1 MAKKRESQ
9 SVIEKITSGSNSLRL
24 WDCRKES
31 GNVEICRSLIR
42 TSVVDTTGLVLVQQK
57 LRRRP
62 WSWIGDLEV
71 SEPANWSGCSLLSTL
86 RFVLQVSGDLPM
98 SHRQG
103 KGHRWVTDRI
113 GGKQENRPAPSLYHH
128 LLAQL
133 EPCGKREVWSAGHQA
148 EHPREE
154 QKWTLHFLTFPL
166 KPQRGLEMETK
177 ELNN

>member
-1 MAKKRESQ
+1 
-9 SVIEKITSGSNSLRL
+9 
-24 WDCRKES
+24 
-31 GNVEICRSLIR
+31 
-42 TSVVDTTGLVLVQQK
+42 
-57 LRRRP
+57 
-62 WSWIGDLEV
+62 
-71 SEPANWSGCSLLSTL
+71 
-86 RFVLQVSGDLPM
+86 M

-103 KGHRWVTDRI
+103 KGHRRVTDRM
-113 GGKQENRPAPSLYHH
+113 GGKQENRLAPSLYHH

-133 EPCGKREVWSAGHQA
+133 EPCGKREVWSAGQQA